1 MAHIATILRDG
12 EDPFMPDLRR
22 WLMNLSGS
30 VAAAS
35 NGFRTFDS
43 LAALRAYTPAGEQP
57 RYAFVADGAS
67 FQAYLYDG
75 ADWIADEAYFEG
87 AARVVRPFV
96 EEANAAA
103 VEAGA
108 AAETLSTA
116 LTSISTRAP
125 LYTVEKVT
133 DEFSVANGFGGV
145 AVAIDAADLG
155 IGRTI
160 GGVTLPLQAGDGA
173 VNARI
178 TFRIRSTSSP
188 NVNDVPSDAETL
200 RDDFLLPLT
209 ALGLEAGGERRS
221 VTIDL
226 PSAHQTADGET
237 YLLTAEM
244 QDASGNVVTGFGRGV
259 IGEGKPPRYAGYYR
273 GNPGAGWSSL
283 AISNVAVAVQWL
295 DRGYRDLGG
304 LVEEAQAPA
313 KVAQAEVA
321 KLTDALTQGFPSLY
335 TIPYGTPEFGVE
347 SGFGGM
353 AVAMDATDLGVGKT
367 LTGLRL
373 PLQASASAV
382 LARVTV
388 WQRPLRGAGDN
399 ASPGTDAEDALLFP
413 TYDLTLAQLGLAAG
427 GERLSVMV
435 PFPNDLTVV
444 ANKTYV
450 VAIEMYDAGGNRVV
464 MGFGR
469 GIKPANTP
477 DRCAG
482 FYRQNPGAGW
492 SGIPT
497 SVAIQVEWVSRAL
510 YDLAAIAADTGAGYD
525 SRDRVLS
532 AKLTDA
538 GRVATITDGSL
549 LRQGAVLSFDGAIT
563 HDAPS
568 AGTGRY
574 DMICLDPEA
583 LTLSVIKG
591 GGRSTTDAAEYAPTA
606 TLPGA
611 IPLYSVRVEASAIY
625 PVPLFGLEDGILRSM
640 AEARRSDIARGRRA
654 ISDTLS
660 KAMRGEA
667 LTVAIFTD
675 SIGAWEANEPAT
687 ITPNGQFRDRPEYLS
702 GYSSA
707 FVASLPRYDHG
718 DGAGAVHV
726 HASKYWS
733 VVEALK
739 TWGSTVTVLNFGSGG
754 TTSGTGRLA
763 GTGRMNAREP
773 ERLNAV
779 LATNPDLMLWGFGMN
794 ELGAYPSTQDNT
806 FAVMQAFFAQ
816 GADVMVFGC
825 PRPQSAL
832 SDTSAWKLTNR
843 SLRRAAETVDPTTSK
858 TAAFVDVMRIYDD
871 PALGAL
877 GMPAKDLAL
886 ATAGTNNHPGY
897 REHQREGR
905 EAAAIILGEV

>member
-1 MAHIATILRDG
+1 MREIIRATVGGLRGPGLTD
-12 EDPFMPDLRR
+12 DDK
-22 WLMNLSGS
+22 
-30 VAAAS
+30 
-35 NGFRTFDS
+35 
-43 LAALRAYTPAGEQP
+43 AL
-57 RYAFVADGAS
+57 
-67 FQAYLYDG
+67 
-75 ADWIADEAYFEG
+75 
-87 AARVVRPFV
+87 FV
-96 EEANAAA
+96 EAQASAEASANKATNAAGA
-103 VEAGA
+103 LSEA
-108 AAETLSTA
+108 LS
-116 LTSISTRAP
+116 SISTRDP

-133 DEFSVANGFGGV
+133 DEFSVEANGFGGV
-145 AVAIDAADLG
+145 GVAIDASDLG
-155 IGRTI
+155 AGKTL
-160 GGVTLPLQAGDGA
+160 GGVTLPLQAGAGG

-178 TFRIRSTSSP
+178 TFRIRSTASA
-188 NVNDVPSDAETL
+188 NVNDVPSDTETL
-200 RDDFLLPLT
+200 RDDFLLPLAT
-209 ALGLEAGGERRS
+209 LGIEAGGERKL

-226 PSAHQTADGET
+226 PSALLVADGET
-237 YLLTAEM
+237 YLLTIDIL
-244 QDASGNVVTGFGRGV
+244 DASGNRVKVGFGRGI
-259 IGEGKPPRYAGYYR
+259 IGAGKPPRYAGYYR
-273 GNPGAGWSSL
+273 DNPGAGWSSL

-295 DRGYRDLGG
+295 DRGYRDLSG
-304 LVEEAQAPA
+304 LVDEAQAPA

-367 LTGLRL
+367 LAGLRL

-399 ASPGTDAEDALLFP
+399 ASPGTDAEDAILFP
-413 TYDLTLAQLGLAAG
+413 TYDLALAELGLAAG
-427 GERLSVMV
+427 GERLSAMV
-435 PFPNDLTVV
+435 PFPNDLTVG
-444 ANKTYV
+444 AAKTYV

-469 GIKPANTP
+469 GIKPTNTP
-477 DRCAG
+477 DRYAG

-549 LRQGAVLSFDGAIT
+549 LRQGTVLSFEGTIA

-568 AGTGRY
+568 TGTGRY
-574 DMICLDPEA
+574 DLICLDPEA

-625 PVPLFGLEDGILRSM
+625 PVPMFGLEDGILRSM

-654 ISDTLS
+654 ISDTLG

-687 ITPNGQFRDRPEYLS
+687 TTPNGQFRDRPEYLS

-754 TTSGTGRLA
+754 TTSGTGKLA